1 MIAVGAVAA
10 LVVAAT
16 IGVIVSGNSGPEA
29 NGDVAVTLCKETII
43 DQLKDPESARFGTVT
58 AGAEQLQD
66 DGSRVWEVAG
76 TVNAKNSYG
85 GYVGSKPFTCTA
97 KVASGSDSMTATAD
111 ILD

>member
-1 MIAVGAVAA
+1 MA

-16 IGVIVSGNSGPEA
+16 IGVIISGNSRPEA
-29 NGDVAVTLCKETII
+29 NGDVAVTLCKETITG
-43 DQLKDPESARFGTVT
+43 QLKDPESARFGTVT
-58 AGAEQLQD
+58 AGDEQRHV

-97 KVASGSDSMTATAD
+97 TVVSGSDSMTATAE